1 MSKHTFFTALGAAAL
16 SLFAIS
22 LAQAG
27 EMSSHKHTSKA
38 AATRHISAGHAS
50 VGTWRH
56 SYARMPVESE
66 APQLYLMP
74 SSPNLFETGRPPAQP
89 GPAH

>member
-1 MSKHTFFTALGAAAL
+1 MSKHSFLTALGVAAI

-27 EMSSHKHTSKA
+27 EMPTHKHTSKA
-38 AATRHISAGHAS
+38 AARHVSA
-50 VGTWRH
+50 GTWRH
-56 SYARMPVESE
+56 SYARMPVESDARS
-66 APQLYLMP
+66 APVMI
-74 SSPNLFETGRPPAQP
+74 SPNLFETGHPPAQP

>member
-1 MSKHTFFTALGAAAL
+1 MSKHTFLTALGAAAI

-27 EMSSHKHTSKA
+27 EMSPRKHTAKHVS
-38 AATRHISAGHAS
+38 SQ
-50 VGTWRH
+50 TWRH

-66 APQLYLMP
+66 APPAPMMT
-74 SSPNLFETGRPPAQP
+74 SPNLFETGRPPAQP

>member
-1 MSKHTFFTALGAAAL
+1 MSKHTFLTALGAAAI

-27 EMSSHKHTSKA
+27 EMSPRKHTAKA
-38 AATRHISAGHAS
+38 ATTRHVSN
-50 VGTWRH
+50 GTWRH
-56 SYARMPVESE
+56 SYARMPVESD
-66 APQLYLMP
+66 APPAPVMT
-74 SSPNLFETGRPPAQP
+74 SPNLFETGHPPGQP